1 MEPWEIRQFEEF
13 EELAKEQNR
22 RESKK
27 EIKKATIIKLN
38 EWVNGSGM
46 SNIAKEE
53 IKTIFSQ
60 DRGLN
65 RGTGWQVIN
74 VTGDGFC
81 GVYAVDIGKK
91 IMTRGVREILPTS
104 EILIHPPK
112 EELLECIYSGMEIY
126 LQTRNEI
133 IHDLVKY
140 SVNNVRA
147 EEVKQIQSIS
157 NDLSQ
162 AEIDQIVRTKN
173 RLYETTVNPN
183 ITHTLIYLLEA
194 MIREFSAW
202 VGNDYFNL
210 NLDRDFN
217 INGTLKDEKRAELVR
232 LTRESNVDTGIIFFL
247 SYYFEHNFV
256 VLYYKSNSPDEES
269 KRLIA
274 SVTYIRYAIEE
285 YVHPVTNQ
293 RNLKN
298 DKIIYN
304 SRSVDAAL
312 SNTSLM
318 FNNGHFVLFHNPDR
332 MLKESFIR
340 EFVLGKGLGLWG
352 TWHSIGATAE
362 LLFMP
367 DQQATEFEL
376 AEFGAAKNKSRRKLK
391 RGNMRR
397 QRQAKRQSKRQA
409 KRQAKR
415 QSKRQ
420 INRKKLT
427 QRVIKRRG
435 LFSKP
440 RITPIT
446 VL

>member
-1 MEPWEIRQFEEF
+1 MEPWEIKRF

-38 EWVNGSGM
+38 EWVNESGM

-60 DRGLN
+60 ERGLN
-65 RGTGWQVIN
+65 GGTGWQVIN
-74 VTGDGFC
+74 VRGDGFC

-285 YVHPVTNQ
+285 YVHPVTNE

-340 EFVLGKGLGLWG
+340 EFVLGKGFGLWG

-367 DQQATEFEL
+367 DQQATAFEL
-376 AEFGAAKNKSRRKLK
+376 AELGAAKKKSRRKLK

-397 QRQAKRQSKRQA
+397 QRQS

>member
-1 MEPWEIRQFEEF
+1 MEPWEIKKFEEF
-13 EELAKEQNR
+13 EELERQQNR
-22 RESKK
+22 KSKK

-60 DRGLN
+60 ERGLN
-65 RGTGWQVIN
+65 GGTGWQVIN
-74 VTGDGFC
+74 VRGDGFC

-91 IMTRGVREILPTS
+91 IMTRGVREIPPTS

-157 NDLSQ
+157 NDLRQ
-162 AEIDQIVRTKN
+162 AEIDQIIRTKN

-376 AEFGAAKNKSRRKLK
+376 AEFGAGKKKSRRKLK

-427 QRVIKRRG
+427 QRLIIRRG